1 MLAMINVYFMS
12 VYFEILV
19 LFLLASE
26 KIRKN
31 TTMNVIEI
39 LKCSLLQSF
48 GNNDSLVF
56 RQMYFAALF
65 VEQECTTKSSENK
78 KNICILMKII

>member
-19 LFLLASE
+19 LFVLASE

-31 TTMNVIEI
+31 TTMNAIEM
-39 LKCSLLQSF
+39 
-48 GNNDSLVF
+48 LVF
-56 RQMYFAALF
+56 F
-65 VEQECTTKSSENK
+65 TTK
-78 KNICILMKII
+78 LWTQ